1 LRILLGF
8 DQAAQIMPSLPLLFY
23 PSPRRGEGRVRE
35 LFGEYFLQRL
45 GRVMIAEAGQQ
56 VVKGLKIYFAHILF
70 FVLFQSFQVDPN
82 GEF

>member
-1 LRILLGF
+1 
-8 DQAAQIMPSLPLLFY
+8 
-23 PSPRRGEGRVRE
+23 VRE